1 MRLMRKRA
9 ALLAAVTGFAACA
22 APARAAPIQLSC
34 VGEPSQT
41 RLLVT
46 VQNVRSPEGLIA
58 VTVYPDDPSRFLV
71 KHGSLFVER
80 VPAKAPTTRICI
92 YVPGPGTY
100 GVAVYHDADGNHKL
114 NRNGLGLPLEGFGFS
129 NNPTATFGMPRF
141 SEVRLPIDHSN
152 IETRIRLTY
161 P

>member
-1 MRLMRKRA
+1 MHLLMRQA
-9 ALLAAVTGFAACA
+9 SLLAVPIVLAVLSAPAFAA
-22 APARAAPIQLSC
+22 PEQPSC

-41 RLLVT
+41 QLLVT
-46 VQNVRSPEGLIA
+46 VQNVHSSEGLIA
-58 VTVYPDDPSRFLV
+58 VTIYPDDPDRFLV

-80 VPAKAPTTRICI
+80 VPAKAPTTHLCV

-114 NRNGLGLPLEGFGFS
+114 NRTGLGMPLEGFGFS
-129 NNPTATFGMPRF
+129 NNPTAAFGMPRF
-141 SEVRLPIDHSN
+141 SEVRLLIGHSN
-152 IETRIRLTY
+152 TETRIRLTY